1 MSGRGSGAEPGGGVV
16 RRCTACAIADLV
28 RLYTCRQGERGAEG
42 EGEGEGNSEGE
53 GAGEGD
59 QRSRSL
65 SPTPHA
71 PRPTL
76 TAIHVVP

>member
-42 EGEGEGNSEGE
+42 EGEGTSE

-59 QRSRSL
+59 QRSRSRSRSL
-65 SPTPHA
+65 PPTPHA